1 MYYHV
6 LITKFK
12 YFTIQITIKFRLFE
26 AEFMALT
33 YHYFTHFQILLFYSS
48 PHLTISLRG
57 NASKSRSPF
66 GPPRVLL
73 VHEFHVHKRREDEG
87 VHGDA
92 GPADEVE
99 DEAEV
104 GDGEADQHLNHYH
117 A

>member
-1 MYYHV
+1 
-6 LITKFK
+6 
-12 YFTIQITIKFRLFE
+12 
-26 AEFMALT
+26 MALT